1 MSWLITPQV
10 KSSEGLRWDDI
21 PVSLRWTPANITT
34 ALWLDAA
41 DASTITLNASTVSGW
56 NDKSGN
62 GRHFAQAT
70 SANQPVYTT
79 SALSGKNVVTFVSID
94 SIDSLT
100 RAAIPFNDLGNNS
113 LYLVSNKTGSLPSLN
128 VAVLLSRAANRTR
141 VILAN
146 STFNRWGTYTTGEF
160 PSPSGTIDATY
171 KISELIADQTA
182 NTYLFYQNGTSQGSA
197 GAINVN
203 SVFNDNNC
211 YIGSDQYGSLLRGN
225 IAEIVFCDEKNTD
238 ADRQKLEGYLAHKW
252 GLTASLPAGHP
263 YKVNAPTP

>member
-1 MSWLITPQV
+1 MSWRITP
-10 KSSEGLRWDDI
+10 SFTE
-21 PVSLRWTPANITT
+21 WTPALITT

-79 SALSGKNVVTFVSID
+79 SALNGKNVVTFVST
-94 SIDSLT
+94 DSLT
-100 RAAIPFNDLGNNS
+100 RAVIPFNDLGNNS
-113 LYLVSNKTGSLPSLN
+113 LYLVSNRTESSPSLN

-197 GAINVN
+197 GAVNVN
-203 SVFNDNNC
+203 SVFSDNNC
-211 YIGSDQYGSLLRGN
+211 YIGNDQYGSSFPGN

-252 GLTASLPAGHP
+252 GLTASLPADHP
-263 YKVNAPTP
+263 YKVNPPVP